1 MMHRLVT
8 VFLAASL
15 AAAPAF
21 AAEDTPPVP
30 APEATAAAAAP
41 EDDDSFTIQTATCS
55 DVFDLYEDASPGEG
69 KDPDDLEK
77 AQDAVLLFVVWV
89 HGYLSGRDGINEEKR
104 PLSKEGI
111 ETTVKDIA
119 EACKPDESKRFLD
132 VVHAIK

>member
-1 MMHRLVT
+1 MMHRFVT
-8 VFLAASL
+8 VFLATSL

-21 AAEDTPPVP
+21 AAEDTPP
-30 APEATAAAAAP
+30 APEATAAAPAP
-41 EDDDSFTIQTATCS
+41 EDDDSFTIQTATCR

-77 AQDAVLLFVVWV
+77 AQDTILLFVVWV

-119 EACKPDESKRFLD
+119 EVCKPDESKRFLD

>member
-1 MMHRLVT
+1 MHRFVT
-8 VFLAASL
+8 AFFAASL

-21 AAEDTPPVP
+21 AAEDTPPAP
-30 APEATAAAAAP
+30 APEATAAAPAP
-41 EDDDSFTIQTATCS
+41 EDDDSFTIQTATCR

-77 AQDAVLLFVVWV
+77 AQDTILLFVVWV

-119 EACKPDESKRFLD
+119 EVCKPDESKRFLD